1 MDYFTREVYG
11 DVAVEIV
18 EISRCTV
25 QEAQQLQKNLTD
37 DFQKGFNK
45 IIVDLKE
52 CEFMDSTFLSTLV
65 TNLRRLLKSGGNL
78 KLCGISYDVQS
89 LLELTGT
96 HKVFEIYKDRKEAVK
111 SFKKNKL

>member
-1 MDYFTREVYG
+1 MEDYFTRKVYG

-25 QEAQQLQKNLTD
+25 QEAHQLQKNLTD
-37 DFQKGFNK
+37 NFQKGFKK

-65 TNLRRLLKSGGNL
+65 TNLKLLLKSGGNL
-78 KLCGISYDVQS
+78 KLCGINYEVRS

-96 HKVFEIYKDRKEAVK
+96 HKVFEIYEKRKDALN
-111 SFKKNKL
+111 SFKE